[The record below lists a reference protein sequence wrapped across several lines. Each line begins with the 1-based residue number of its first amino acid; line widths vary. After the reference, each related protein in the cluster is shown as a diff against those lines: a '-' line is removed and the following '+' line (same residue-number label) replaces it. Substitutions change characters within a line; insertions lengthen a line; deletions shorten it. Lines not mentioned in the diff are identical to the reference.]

1 MVAQVIKLPLA
12 ANNYK
17 STQSRVATEVFKT
30 SASDVKVDSEKAKQA
45 VQNIEVVRN
54 AAKELNEF
62 TEKIQTNLKFS
73 VDEGSGRSVI
83 TVTDTQTGNVI
94 RQIPAKEALAV
105 ANIIRDAIA
114 ADIEKVGLLLA
125 AQG

>member
-62 TEKIQTNLKFS
+62 TKKIQTNLKFS

-83 TVTDTQTGNVI
+83 TVSDTQTGDVI
-94 RQIPAKEALAV
+94 RQIPAIEALAV
-105 ANIIRDAIA
+105 ANIIRDALA
-114 ADIEKVGLLLA
+114 EDIEKVGLLLA
-125 AQG
+125 TQS